1 MVQLY
6 TRALGVWMQHP
17 RDLNPCLIGTGTLTT
32 MRDMV
37 RAMETVEA
45 FSYRYTVDDEQIAEG
60 RGTLVKIM
68 ADPESST
75 MLVNGCL
82 FLNVASFRYL
92 DFTATE
98 TGTRFELHGDGA
110 LLELIATEDVA
121 EVDTRALRVP
131 ELDVFDP
138 QSFVVLDEEDDED

>member
-1 MVQLY
+1 
-6 TRALGVWMQHP
+6 MQQP

-37 RAMETVEA
+37 HAMETVEA
-45 FSYRYTVDDEQIAEG
+45 FSYRYTVDGEEIAEG

-98 TGTRFELHGDGA
+98 AGTCFELHGDGA
-110 LLELIATEDVA
+110 LLELVATEDVA
-121 EVDTRALRVP
+121 DVDTRALRVP

>member
-1 MVQLY
+1 
-6 TRALGVWMQHP
+6 MQHP

-32 MRDMV
+32 LRDMV

-45 FSYRYTVDDEQIAEG
+45 FSYRYVVDGEPVAEG

-92 DFTATE
+92 DFTATDG
-98 TGTRFELHGDGA
+98 GTRFELRGDGA
-110 LLELIATEDVA
+110 LLELVATEDVT

-138 QSFVVLDEEDDED
+138 QSFVVLDDEDDED

>member
-1 MVQLY
+1 
-6 TRALGVWMQHP
+6 MQHP
-17 RDLNPCLIGTGTLTT
+17 RELNPCLIGTGTVST

-37 RAMETVEA
+37 RAMETVET
-45 FSYRYTVDDEQIAEG
+45 FTYRYSVDSATVSEG

-92 DFTATE
+92 DFQPADE
-98 TGTRFELHGDGA
+98 GTRFTLHGDGA
-110 LLELIATEDVA
+110 LLELVATEESSDI
-121 EVDTRALRVP
+121 EERALRVP

-138 QSFVVLDEEDDED
+138 QSFVILEEDDEDE